1 VLDGRTLVAR
11 RRRELID
18 VYTAALG
25 VAAALTESQRV
36 AVRKAA
42 ELTALSEQARAD
54 AMRQGISDP
63 IRLSAMIRLESTA
76 TRAVKALGIKPGERK
91 LRTIDD
97 YLQERAAKAASKPAG
112 DPA

>member
-25 VAAALTESQRV
+25 GLTALTESQSV

-54 AMRQGISDP
+54 AMREGTSDP
-63 IRLSAMIRLESTA
+63 IKLSAMIRLESTA
-76 TRAVKALGIKPGERK
+76 GRAVKALGIKPSARK
-91 LRTIDD
+91 LRTIED
-97 YLQERAAKAASKPAG
+97 YLQERAAKTAGKPSE